1 MSGVH
6 GSSYL
11 KTVLGEKAKY
21 KLDSVGVE
29 KVRCDKSGTEPADDC
44 TFLYG
49 NGNTTHNIG
58 TGFFVHKGSIST
70 IKRA

>member
-1 MSGVH
+1 MSRVH

-11 KTVLGEKAKY
+11 KTVLGELAKY

-44 TFLYG
+44 MYILLWKWECYSSLRDRLFYT
-49 NGNTTHNIG
+49 
-58 TGFFVHKGSIST
+58 
-70 IKRA
+70 